1 MVIRKAED
9 KSNMDMFHLSE
20 FVRGVEEACEEKI
33 FNKERQLIEEGKYD
47 SKEFQKYKEQIQED
61 NSLKELSVISEN
73 ISLIEMLEQ
82 QKIDVKELK
91 SILKPV
97 KNRVISKTIEKELK
111 KIYTEEEKRIKDNEK
126 ITEGIKKGQF
136 TKYAI
141 FENANQYI
149 IEESDNA
156 IKVPKE
162 TLGKLCENVIRNIK
176 NKNLKQKS
184 IESFENEQDDNTRYV
199 EKELEELSIIKEF
212 LNMEIPIEI
221 SEKMRMEEPNK
232 MQKYLRIRSERKHE
246 LKAIENLYM
255 QSGENK
261 CRIDEIKKI
270 AKQLECMEGKISEK
284 SIEKIKKHLDK
295 QVEKEHKKEERLQQK
310 INRKKNS
317 KGISKSISS
326 LDRYK
331 KIIEMSK
338 VASKPVMNIESI
350 KKEQDI
356 RYKVANTKLDETISK
371 GEYNPEEPIFYGKDG
386 GDVYSIKDSN
396 GNEMVSGGY
405 YSNQQDINKR
415 RAEIQKIEEDTKR
428 LIDEAE
434 KRNNEHLTANVT
446 IEEMWKQE
454 IDFEI
459 SNEKD
464 QKFLPVNNIKVDK
477 HKEFAKMLGNDGDY
491 SKSNL
496 PKINTE
502 EQIVGE
508 ETKEDDRYI

>member
-1 MVIRKAED
+1 
-9 KSNMDMFHLSE
+9 
-20 FVRGVEEACEEKI
+20 
-33 FNKERQLIEEGKYD
+33 
-47 SKEFQKYKEQIQED
+47 
-61 NSLKELSVISEN
+61 
-73 ISLIEMLEQ
+73 
-82 QKIDVKELK
+82 
-91 SILKPV
+91 
-97 KNRVISKTIEKELK
+97 
-111 KIYTEEEKRIKDNEK
+111 
-126 ITEGIKKGQF
+126 
-136 TKYAI
+136 
-141 FENANQYI
+141 
-149 IEESDNA
+149 
-156 IKVPKE
+156 
-162 TLGKLCENVIRNIK
+162 
-176 NKNLKQKS
+176 
-184 IESFENEQDDNTRYV
+184 
-199 EKELEELSIIKEF
+199 
-212 LNMEIPIEI
+212 
-221 SEKMRMEEPNK
+221 
-232 MQKYLRIRSERKHE
+232 
-246 LKAIENLYM
+246 
-255 QSGENK
+255 
-261 CRIDEIKKI
+261 
-270 AKQLECMEGKISEK
+270 
-284 SIEKIKKHLDK
+284 
-295 QVEKEHKKEERLQQK
+295 
-310 INRKKNS
+310 
-317 KGISKSISS
+317 
-326 LDRYK
+326 
-331 KIIEMSK
+331 MSK
-338 VASKPVMNIESI
+338 VASKPIMNIESI